1 MTGAAQHWYFMLEHD
16 TGIVSWPHFK
26 ELCQQRFGP
35 AMGVNHLADLARI
48 PFRHNV
54 DEYIESFQVRFAHA
68 GYLTPVQQA
77 RLLSHPNL
85 KANSNA

>member
-1 MTGAAQHWYFMLEHD
+1 MAALQGALPTAL
-16 TGIVSWPHFK
+16 
-26 ELCQQRFGP
+26 
-35 AMGVNHLADLARI
+35 

-54 DEYIESFQVRFAHA
+54 DEYIESFQVRFTHA